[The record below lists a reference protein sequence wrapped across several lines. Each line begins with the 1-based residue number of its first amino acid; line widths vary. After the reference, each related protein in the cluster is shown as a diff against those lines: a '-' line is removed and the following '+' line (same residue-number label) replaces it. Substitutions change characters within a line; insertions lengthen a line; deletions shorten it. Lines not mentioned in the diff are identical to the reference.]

1 MIEFDNLTY
10 LHGKPQGTGLLK
22 ANPEDFVVV
31 EDLGFEPDGEGEHIL
46 VRILKNGCNTRFVA
60 DALAKFLK
68 IHAREVSFVGQKDK
82 HAVTE
87 QWLCARVPG
96 KEMPDLS
103 AFQLEGC
110 QVLEYARHKRKLRLG
125 ALKGNAFTLVLREV
139 SNRDDVEQR
148 LIDICVNSGVAWF
161 VAAAVLAFLFSFQ
174 KTLSGWIAGIGGA
187 VGSLYTAAAGF
198 TVLTG
203 AVGVSGA
210 LSLVSYD
217 VQISPLNAIWLITL
231 GLCGLFV
238 SLYNIDWHR
247 HAQVKCNGL
256 QINMLMAAAVC
267 AVIASNLG
275 MFVVMAE
282 IMALCAVF
290 LTSNSK
296 EGKLWFALGRLG
308 TLLLAIACWLLWQ
321 RYGTLDLRLLDMR
334 MQQLPLGSD
343 IWLLGVIGFGLL
355 AGIIPLHGWV
365 PQAHANASAPAAALF
380 STVVMKIGLLGILT
394 LLLLGGNAPLWWGIA
409 LLVLGMITAFVGGLY
424 ALMEHNIQRL
434 LAYHTLENIGIILLG
449 LGAGV
454 TGIALEQPA
463 LIALG
468 LVGGLYH
475 LLNHSLF
482 KSVLF
487 LGAGSVWF
495 RTGHRDI
502 EKLGGIGKKMP
513 VISIAMLVGLM
524 AMAALPPLNGFAGE
538 WVIYQSFFKLSNSGA
553 FVARLL
559 GPLLAVGLA
568 ITGALAVMCMA
579 KVYGVTFLG
588 APRTKEAENATCAPL
603 LMSVSVVALAICCV
617 IGGVAAPWLLPMLSA
632 AVPLPLEPANT
643 TVSQPMI
650 TLLLIACPLL
660 PFIIM
665 AICKGDRLPS
675 RSRGAAW
682 VCGYDHEKSMVIT
695 AHGFAMPVKQAFA
708 PVLKL
713 RKWLNPVSLVPGWQ
727 CEGSA
732 LLFRRMALVELAVLV
747 VIIVSRGA

>member
-1 MIEFDNLTY
+1 M
-10 LHGKPQGTGLLK
+10 
-22 ANPEDFVVV
+22 
-31 EDLGFEPDGEGEHIL
+31 
-46 VRILKNGCNTRFVA
+46 
-60 DALAKFLK
+60 
-68 IHAREVSFVGQKDK
+68 
-82 HAVTE
+82 
-87 QWLCARVPG
+87 
-96 KEMPDLS
+96 S
-103 AFQLEGC
+103 AI
-110 QVLEYARHKRKLRLG
+110 
-125 ALKGNAFTLVLREV
+125 
-139 SNRDDVEQR
+139 S
-148 LIDICVNSGVAWF
+148 LINSGVAWF

-174 KTLSGWIAGIGGA
+174 KALSGWIAGIGGA

-282 IMALCAVF
+282 VMALCAVF

-308 TLLLAIACWLLWQ
+308 TLLLVIACWLLWQ

-380 STVVMKIGLLGILT
+380 STVVMKIG
-394 LLLLGGNAPLWWGIA
+394 
-409 LLVLGMITAFVGGLY
+409 
-424 ALMEHNIQRL
+424 L

-617 IGGVAAPWLLPMLSA
+617 IGGVAAPWLLPMLYA

>member
-1 MIEFDNLTY
+1 M
-10 LHGKPQGTGLLK
+10 
-22 ANPEDFVVV
+22 
-31 EDLGFEPDGEGEHIL
+31 
-46 VRILKNGCNTRFVA
+46 
-60 DALAKFLK
+60 
-68 IHAREVSFVGQKDK
+68 
-82 HAVTE
+82 
-87 QWLCARVPG
+87 
-96 KEMPDLS
+96 S
-103 AFQLEGC
+103 AI
-110 QVLEYARHKRKLRLG
+110 
-125 ALKGNAFTLVLREV
+125 
-139 SNRDDVEQR
+139 S
-148 LIDICVNSGVAWF
+148 LINSGVAWF
-161 VAAAVLAFLFSFQ
+161 IAAAVLAFLFSFQ

-282 IMALCAVF
+282 VMALCAVF

-394 LLLLGGNAPLWWGIA
+394 LSLLGGNAPLWWGIA
-409 LLVLGMITAFVGGLY
+409 LLVLGMITAF
-424 ALMEHNIQRL
+424 
-434 LAYHTLENIGIILLG
+434 
-449 LGAGV
+449 
-454 TGIALEQPA
+454 
-463 LIALG
+463 
-468 LVGGLYH
+468 VGGLYH

>member
-1 MIEFDNLTY
+1 M
-10 LHGKPQGTGLLK
+10 
-22 ANPEDFVVV
+22 
-31 EDLGFEPDGEGEHIL
+31 
-46 VRILKNGCNTRFVA
+46 
-60 DALAKFLK
+60 
-68 IHAREVSFVGQKDK
+68 SS
-82 HAVTE
+82 
-87 QWLCARVPG
+87 
-96 KEMPDLS
+96 LS
-103 AFQLEGC
+103 
-110 QVLEYARHKRKLRLG
+110 
-125 ALKGNAFTLVLREV
+125 
-139 SNRDDVEQR
+139 
-148 LIDICVNSGVAWF
+148 LITSGVAWF
-161 VAAAVLAFLFSFQ
+161 AAAAVLAFLFSFH
-174 KTLSGWIAGIGGA
+174 KALSGWIAGIGGA
-187 VGSLYTAAAGF
+187 VGSLCTAGAGF
-198 TVLTG
+198 TALTS
-203 AVGVSGA
+203 AVTVSGVMPFTGHM
-210 LSLVSYD
+210 L
-217 VQISPLNAIWLITL
+217 QITPLNAIWLITL

-238 SLYNIDWHR
+238 SLFNIDWHR
-247 HAQVKCNGL
+247 HPQVKANGL
-256 QINMLMAAAVC
+256 LINLLMAAAVC
-267 AVIASNLG
+267 AVVASNLG
-275 MFVVMAE
+275 TMVVMAE

-290 LTSNSK
+290 LTGGSK

-308 TLLLAIACWLLWQ
+308 TLLLAIACWLVWQ
-321 RYGTLDLRLLDMR
+321 RYGTLDLGLLDQR
-334 MQQLPLGSD
+334 AQQLPLGSD

-394 LLLLGGNAPLWWGIA
+394 LSLLGGNAPLWWGVA

-454 TGIALEQPA
+454 TGIALNQPV

-468 LVGGLYH
+468 LTGGLYH

-487 LGAGSVWF
+487 LGAGSIWF

-502 EKLGGIGKKMP
+502 EKLGGIGKRMP

-524 AMAALPPLNGFAGE
+524 ALPPLNGFAGE
-538 WVIYQSFFKLSNSGA
+538 WVIYQSFFKLGNSGA
-553 FVARLL
+553 FVGRLL

-588 APRTKEAENATCAPL
+588 APRTKEAENASCAPI
-603 LMSVSVVALAICCV
+603 LMGVSVVALAICCV
-617 IGGVAAPWLLPMLSA
+617 LGGVAAPWLLPMIST
-632 AVPLPLEPANT
+632 AVPLPLETAHT

-650 TLLLIACPLL
+650 TLLLVACPLL

-665 AICKGDRLPS
+665 AMFKGNRLPS

-682 VCGYDHEKSMVIT
+682 VCGYDHEQSMVIT
-695 AHGFAMPVKQAFA
+695 AHGFAMPVKEAFA

-713 RKWLNPVSLVPGWQ
+713 RKWLNPVSLIPGWQ
-727 CEGSA
+727 NA
-732 LLFRRMALVELAVLV
+732 AAAVLFRRLALIELAVLV
-747 VIIVSRGA
+747 VIVVSRGA

>member
-1 MIEFDNLTY
+1 
-10 LHGKPQGTGLLK
+10 
-22 ANPEDFVVV
+22 
-31 EDLGFEPDGEGEHIL
+31 
-46 VRILKNGCNTRFVA
+46 
-60 DALAKFLK
+60 
-68 IHAREVSFVGQKDK
+68 
-82 HAVTE
+82 
-87 QWLCARVPG
+87 
-96 KEMPDLS
+96 
-103 AFQLEGC
+103 
-110 QVLEYARHKRKLRLG
+110 
-125 ALKGNAFTLVLREV
+125 
-139 SNRDDVEQR
+139 
-148 LIDICVNSGVAWF
+148 
-161 VAAAVLAFLFSFQ
+161 
-174 KTLSGWIAGIGGA
+174 
-187 VGSLYTAAAGF
+187 
-198 TVLTG
+198 
-203 AVGVSGA
+203 
-210 LSLVSYD
+210 
-217 VQISPLNAIWLITL
+217 
-231 GLCGLFV
+231 
-238 SLYNIDWHR
+238 
-247 HAQVKCNGL
+247 
-256 QINMLMAAAVC
+256 
-267 AVIASNLG
+267 
-275 MFVVMAE
+275 
-282 IMALCAVF
+282 
-290 LTSNSK
+290 
-296 EGKLWFALGRLG
+296 
-308 TLLLAIACWLLWQ
+308 
-321 RYGTLDLRLLDMR
+321 
-334 MQQLPLGSD
+334 
-343 IWLLGVIGFGLL
+343 
-355 AGIIPLHGWV
+355 
-365 PQAHANASAPAAALF
+365 
-380 STVVMKIGLLGILT
+380 
-394 LLLLGGNAPLWWGIA
+394 
-409 LLVLGMITAFVGGLY
+409 MITAFVGGLY

-588 APRTKEAENATCAPL
+588 APRTKEAENATSAPL

-675 RSRGAAW
+675 RSRGAAR